1 MTDILEA
8 LCNAGFSAYLCGF
21 SAIDSW
27 LGREKQIGAQVLTN
41 ADVSD
46 LARLFENLRYPGID
60 IADAAF
66 DEKDRTWYFRCFD
79 SIRDNH
85 PSFTLLEFY
94 QDYKSRVFYDPR
106 GMYPVLAG
114 IRRNIHVTRKLK
126 IADTAADTK
135 IETDPLE
142 IFREGLNRDFDLVRS
157 LMDASLILAKYFPP
171 DTGAERYI
179 KETAEFFSG
188 EVCSVYKY
196 NNEKSG
202 FQKNSLWNGP
212 APCQEEQRILLS
224 SLLTSPNPGLGL
236 ELLKNAGFIEKFW
249 SELAILDEAD
259 HAKEF
264 HPEGNAWKHTM
275 ETFRYRKN
283 YACDLLLSLGLL
295 LHDSGKPI
303 AVSANSR
310 RFDGHAELGEVQ
322 AHRFL
327 GRLGFGASLIND
339 VCFLVRN
346 HMLPAAL
353 PRLPF
358 SRTGKIMASPLFPT
372 LMELYR
378 CDESSSFKGLDGY
391 YESSAVYQSYLRNRR
406 NPYRSADG
414 KKLNRKQMSG
424 SIKF

>member
-1 MTDILEA
+1 MTDILET

-27 LGREKQIGAQVLTN
+27 LGREKQIGIQVLTN

-46 LARLFENLRYPGID
+46 LARHFENLRYPGID
-60 IADAAF
+60 LADAALN
-66 DEKDRTWYFRCFD
+66 DKEKTWYFLCAD

-85 PSFTLLEFY
+85 SSFSLLEFY

-106 GMYPVLAG
+106 GMYPLLAG
-114 IRRNIHVTRKLK
+114 IRRNFRVMRNAKA
-126 IADTAADTK
+126 ADTAIADNT
-135 IETDPLE
+135 IETSLLE
-142 IFREGLNRDFDLVRS
+142 IFREGQNLDFGNCHALLDG
-157 LMDASLILAKYFPP
+157 ALILAKYFPL
-171 DTGAERYI
+171 DNGVERQVKKI
-179 KETAEFFSG
+179 ADFLSG
-188 EVCSVYKY
+188 CL
-196 NNEKSG
+196 
-202 FQKNSLWNGP
+202 QNGSP
-212 APCQEEQRILLS
+212 SQEEQRILLS
-224 SLLTSPNPGLGL
+224 LLLTSPNPGLGF
-236 ELLKNAGFIEKFW
+236 EFLKNSGFIEKFW
-249 SELAILDEAD
+249 PELAILDEAD
-259 HAKEF
+259 HSKEF

-283 YACDLLLSLGLL
+283 SAFDLRLSLGLL

-310 RFDGHAELGEVQ
+310 RFDGHAELGELQ
-322 AHRFL
+322 ARRFL
-327 GRLGFGASLIND
+327 GRLGFRASLIND

-358 SRTGKIMASPLFPT
+358 FRTGEIMASPMFPV

-414 KKLNRKQMSG
+414 KKINKKLTNKRYK
-424 SIKF
+424 

>member
-1 MTDILEA
+1 MADIMEA

-27 LGREKQIGAQVLTN
+27 LGREKQIGTQVLTN

-60 IADAAF
+60 LADAAL
-66 DEKDRTWYFRCFD
+66 DEKNRTWYFRCMD
-79 SIRDNH
+79 SVRDNH
-85 PSFTLLEFY
+85 PSFRLLEFY

-106 GMYPVLAG
+106 GIYPMLAG
-114 IRRNIHVTRKLK
+114 IRRNVHVTRKAK
-126 IADTAADTK
+126 VIDTV

-142 IFREGLNRDFDLVRS
+142 IFREGINRDCEHCRI
-157 LMDASLILAKYFPP
+157 LMDAALILAKYFPP
-171 DTGAERYI
+171 DTGTQRQI
-179 KETAEFFSG
+179 KEIADFFSSI
-188 EVCSVYKY
+188 ERCSIDKC
-196 NNEKSG
+196 NIEEGGS
-202 FQKNSLWNGP
+202 QKNSLLDGS
-212 APCQEEQRILLS
+212 APSQEEQRVLLS
-224 SLLTSPNPGLGL
+224 SLLVSPNPGLGL
-236 ELLKNAGFIEKFW
+236 ELLKVSGFIKKFW
-249 SELAILDEAD
+249 PELAILDEAD
-259 HAKEF
+259 HSKEF

-275 ETFRYRKN
+275 ETFRYRKDVS
-283 YACDLLLSLGLL
+283 DLRLSLGLL

-358 SRTGKIMASPLFPT
+358 SRTAWIMASPLFPT

-391 YESSAVYQSYLRNRR
+391 YESSAVYQSYLRNCR

-414 KKLNRKQMSG
+414 KKLNRKQISG
-424 SIKF
+424 SVKF